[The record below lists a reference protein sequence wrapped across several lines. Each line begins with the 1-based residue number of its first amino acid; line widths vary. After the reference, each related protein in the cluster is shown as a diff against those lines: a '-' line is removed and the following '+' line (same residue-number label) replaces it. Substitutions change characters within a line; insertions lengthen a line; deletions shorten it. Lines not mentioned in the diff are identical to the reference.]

1 MISETQSNNN
11 VVDFLE
17 FKLIKQLERSSS
29 AVEFEVSSALLELYL
44 TDQIKVTMKD
54 GELFY
59 ESKDFFG
66 SEEPV
71 HVPTNPW
78 SWIDE
83 QD

>member
-1 MISETQSNNN
+1 MLSETQSDNN

-17 FKLIKQLERSSS
+17 WKLIKQLERSSS

-44 TDQIKVTMKD
+44 TNKIDVTMKG

-59 ESKDFFG
+59 ESKELFG
-66 SEEPV
+66 SEESV
-71 HVPTNPW
+71 HIPTDPW
-78 SWIDE
+78 SWVDE